1 MTTEDEIRALL
12 AHIEETAELLLAAR
26 GDPNGVRD
34 GSNGRVVDTPR
45 SSMTRGHTARARR
58 PARPPAPPRTPPTPP
73 RTCRRDV
80 RGAGLSR

>member
-45 SSMTRGHTARARR
+45 SSTTRGHSAGEASCATSCAAQD
-58 PARPPAPPRTPPTPP
+58 PADAAQ
-73 RTCRRDV
+73 DV
-80 RGAGLSR
+80 PGAMCAGPG